1 VKLDQFKA
9 LCDRE
14 WRQEGARGDI
24 TALNL
29 TNDSHRELSTDVLV
43 EGYSPGHL
51 LFIDSEDL
59 PAIRAGASIT
69 TIVNPITC
77 SVIKITGGAD
87 TDTAEVYS
95 VPESRTVTCR

>member
-1 VKLDQFKA
+1 MVDFVVGSLPLSDD
-9 LCDRE
+9 LRE
-14 WRQEGARGDI
+14 
-24 TALNL
+24 
-29 TNDSHRELSTDVLV
+29 
-43 EGYSPGHL
+43 P
-51 LFIDSEDL
+51 FIDSEDL